1 MRRASNPHTQPYVNV
16 RRQRHAAG
24 SHGRLYTAGAMRHE
38 AESRSPPRSKSSLC
52 VTVIRQAQ
60 RQRHASGVRRHAPCA
75 SLERHSQSSKSGVK
89 IMRQRHASE
98 SQASFMRRGHS
109 PRSTS
114 SIHVVRHTSRVMGRT
129 ATSCV
134 AAMRPSLKSPHSQPS
149 FSESQSTCGA
159 PRQGQAPRSYLI
171 VLVKAKATA
180 VYKLMRRR
188 FAVAVRAT
196 STPSETCVNVRVM
209 RRLPGGRVR
218 RQPS

>member
-1 MRRASNPHTQPYVNV
+1 MLLDHRQPSARQTRSTVMFIYLYIYIYTHAKSCPKVWRQTFTLNVMRRASNPHTQPYVNV

-98 SQASFMRRGHS
+98 S
-109 PRSTS
+109 
-114 SIHVVRHTSRVMGRT
+114 
-129 ATSCV
+129 
-134 AAMRPSLKSPHSQPS
+134 
-149 FSESQSTCGA
+149 
-159 PRQGQAPRSYLI
+159 
-171 VLVKAKATA
+171 
-180 VYKLMRRR
+180 
-188 FAVAVRAT
+188 
-196 STPSETCVNVRVM
+196 
-209 RRLPGGRVR
+209 
-218 RQPS
+218 